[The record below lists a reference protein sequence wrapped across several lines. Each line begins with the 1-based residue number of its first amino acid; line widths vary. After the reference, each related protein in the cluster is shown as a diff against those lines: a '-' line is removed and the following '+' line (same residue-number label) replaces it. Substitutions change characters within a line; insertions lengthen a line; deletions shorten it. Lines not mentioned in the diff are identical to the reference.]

1 MEQPIRV
8 LLVDDHPLFRQGVRF
23 CLEDNPQIELA
34 GEAPDGPGAL
44 RWLNEHRADLVLMDL
59 RMPGMDGIQTT
70 TALRKRWPDLPVLML
85 TSEDGASGI
94 RDALNAGAGGYCLKD
109 APPEEL
115 TRAIEAV
122 AGGGTYL
129 GRGVD
134 PRVLREE
141 PPTASSPT
149 PGKTPGGPELTPR
162 EWEVLDLVAQGLGN
176 RQIAARLTVSEKTV
190 KTHMAHILD
199 KLDVTTRTQAALWA
213 HNHPE
218 RRPLS

>member
-23 CLEDNPQIELA
+23 CLEDSPKIELA
-34 GEAPDGPGAL
+34 GEAGDGPGAL
-44 RWLNEHRADLVLMDL
+44 DWLDNHPADLVLMDL
-59 RMPGMDGIQTT
+59 RMPGMDGIET
-70 TALRKRWPDLPVLML
+70 TAALRERWPDLPVLML

-134 PRVLREE
+134 PLVLRTDAA
-141 PPTASSPT
+141 PPGTNAPRHL
-149 PGKTPGGPELTPR
+149 PGGPELTPR

-199 KLDVTTRTQAALWA
+199 KLDVSTRTQAALWA
-213 HNHPE
+213 HNHMDG
-218 RRPLS
+218 RTR